1 MPDAVGEEEVH
12 GRDIVVIGAS
22 AGGIGA
28 VSGILRELPGDFPA
42 AIFVVVHIPATISSA
57 LPSVLGRR
65 SSLVAAHPRE
75 GEAIE
80 RGRVYV
86 APPDHHLLVDGE
98 RVLLSHGPEENGF
111 RPAIDALFRSA
122 AVHHG
127 PRVVG
132 IVLSGALGD
141 GAVGLAEVKRHGG
154 ATVVQDPEDALFNDM
169 PRRAIDVMEPDHVAA
184 AADMHRL
191 LQELVGEPAA
201 SRAQEEVPR
210 LDGRAARG
218 MRADGPTGGGDAPG
232 APSGYTCPEC
242 HGVLWEQGEG
252 DSFHF
257 LCRTGHRLSPDSLLY
272 QREREIEGALYAARR
287 ALQEQASL
295 LHRLSERLRQRGST
309 LVTGELAQRAQS
321 VERQAEVLH
330 EWIEDRAG
338 DRGRHH

>member
-1 MPDAVGEEEVH
+1 MPGAVGEEEVH
-12 GRDIVVIGAS
+12 GRDVVVIGAS

-42 AIFVVVHIPATISSA
+42 AILVVVHIPATISSA
-57 LPSVLGRR
+57 LPSVLSRR

-86 APPDHHLLVDGE
+86 APPDHHLLVEGE

-122 AVHHG
+122 ARHHG

-132 IVLSGALGD
+132 VVLSGALGD

-169 PRRAIDVMEPDHVAA
+169 PRRAIDVMEPDHVTA

-242 HGVLWEQGEG
+242 HGVLWEQGQG

-257 LCRTGHRLSPDSLLY
+257 LCRTGHRLSPDSLLH

-338 DRGRHH
+338 GRRHHP

>member
-1 MPDAVGEEEVH
+1 MPGLRGGGDPGHQV
-12 GRDIVVIGAS
+12 VVIGAS

-42 AIFVVVHIPATISSA
+42 AIFVVVHIPATIRSA
-57 LPSVLGRR
+57 LPSVLSRR
-65 SSLVAAHPRE
+65 SSLVALHPQA

-86 APPDHHLLVDGE
+86 APPDHHLLMDGG

-111 RPAIDALFRSA
+111 RPAIDVLFRSA
-122 AVHHG
+122 ALNHG
-127 PRVVG
+127 PGVVAV
-132 IVLSGALGD
+132 VLSGVLGD
-141 GAVGLAEVKRHGG
+141 GAIGLAEVKRHGG
-154 ATVVQDPEDALFNDM
+154 TTVVQDPEDALFDDM
-169 PRRAIDVMEPDHVAA
+169 PRRAMDVMEPDHVAT

-191 LQELVGEPAA
+191 LRRLVAEPVAH
-201 SRAQEEVPR
+201 RPHQEVPR
-210 LDGRAARG
+210 MDGRQV
-218 MRADGPTGGGDAPG
+218 RATRVDGPTGGEDAPG
-232 APSGYTCPEC
+232 VPSGYTCPEC

-252 DSFHF
+252 DTFQF
-257 LCRTGHRLSPDSLLY
+257 LCRTGHRLSPDSLLH

-309 LVTGELAQRAQS
+309 LVTGQLAQRAQS
-321 VERQAEVLH
+321 VERQAEVLQ

-338 DRGRHH
+338 GRRHHP